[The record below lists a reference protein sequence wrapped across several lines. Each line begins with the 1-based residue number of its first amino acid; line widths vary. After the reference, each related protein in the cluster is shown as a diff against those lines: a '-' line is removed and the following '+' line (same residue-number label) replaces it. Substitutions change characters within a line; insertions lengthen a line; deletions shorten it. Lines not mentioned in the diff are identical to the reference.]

1 MIKGVLN
8 SAAYMLL
15 LLTLTSTT
23 CSKYKQLQKE
33 PPVKIGQAY
42 FQKWISGVQGG
53 GSGIDLFIPVEETKI
68 QFDSVYFKGKVAK
81 LEEGDVYKNLLLGRF
96 YTTFNSKR
104 DLVMSNDPEEEY
116 GNELPELPKRMPFN
130 IDDDECLI
138 SYIKGDR
145 KYYFK
150 VGNIIEKQS
159 TGNQS
164 APPPNNNK

>member
-33 PPVKIGQAY
+33 PPVKIGQVY

-68 QFDSVYFKGKVAK
+68 QFAESSQ
-81 LEEGDVYKNLLLGRF
+81 EEESNLLWMELHCRSCKN
-96 YTTFNSKR
+96 YT
-104 DLVMSNDPEEEY
+104 LY
-116 GNELPELPKRMPFN
+116 Q
-130 IDDDECLI
+130 
-138 SYIKGDR
+138 R
-145 KYYFK
+145 K
-150 VGNIIEKQS
+150 
-159 TGNQS
+159 
-164 APPPNNNK
+164 